1 MAISVLQHKSSG
13 VTSTTSTTLGFTSP
27 VTAGSLLVVCVA
39 TAFGT
44 TINAPTDNQSNTYSL
59 AINYDPGATG
69 TPACCSIFY
78 AIAQSSGTVTATI
91 TLGTAHSIRVAIYEV
106 SGVDTLDQTGTN
118 LQSSTVNA
126 TVSTSGATTNA
137 NEYVIAFFSQN
148 NVASTSWTAGSG
160 YSDGEIIT
168 TPSATDGFA
177 EDAIVSSTG
186 VQTATATATS
196 ADDVTG
202 VIATFYAASG
212 GGTVVKHFLGLLGV
226 GA

>member
-59 AINYDPGATG
+59 AINYDPAP
-69 TPACCSIFY
+69 TPQACCSIFY
-78 AIAQSSGTVTATI
+78 AVAKSSGTVTATI
-91 TLGTAHSIRVAIYEV
+91 TIGTSHSIRIAIYEV
-106 SGVDTLDQTGTN
+106 SGVDTLDQTGSN
-118 LQSSTVNA
+118 FQSSATTSA
-126 TVSTSGATTNA
+126 TVSTSGSTTQA
-137 NEYVIAFFSQN
+137 NEYVIAFWSQN
-148 NVASTSWTAGSG
+148 NTGTAWSAAGSG
-160 YSDGEIIT
+160 YGDAEAIT
-168 TPSATDGFA
+168 TASATNGFA
-177 EDAIVSSTG
+177 EDAIVSATG
-186 VQTATATATS
+186 VQTATATAGT
-196 ADDVTG
+196 ADVITG

-212 GGTVVKHFLGLLGV
+212 GGTVVNHFLGLLGV